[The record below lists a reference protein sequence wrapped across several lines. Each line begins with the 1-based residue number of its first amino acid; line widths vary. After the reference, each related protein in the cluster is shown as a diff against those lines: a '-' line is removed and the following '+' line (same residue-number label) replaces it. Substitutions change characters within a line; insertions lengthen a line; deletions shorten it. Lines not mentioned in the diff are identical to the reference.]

1 MTTEQNNENIAARA
15 EDNVVNIKD
24 AQQNTSNEAQAQ
36 ELSGEEAAMKSL
48 SDALQAAASDG
59 EVASEDALATAQAQ
73 LDSLKAEN
81 ADLKDRALRNA
92 AEAENIR
99 KRAERAQAETTKY
112 AVTNFAKDL
121 VSVFE
126 NLIRATASITEEARA
141 ESEQVNNLAVGVDMT
156 KNELE
161 QVFAKH
167 HITRIDPIGEKF
179 DHNKHQAML
188 KVDTDEHESGT
199 IVQVLQAGYMIH
211 DRLLQPALVGVAK
224 SSNASGDAQ
233 HHVDTQ
239 A

>member
-1 MTTEQNNENIAARA
+1 MSTEQKNELSAESA
-15 EDNVVNIKD
+15 EDNVVNIND
-24 AQQNTSNEAQAQ
+24 AQTDPSEEVTAQ

-48 SDALQAAASDG
+48 SDALKAAS
-59 EVASEDALATAQAQ
+59 SENEPEPEDPLAIALKEIDA
-73 LDSLKAEN
+73 LKAEN
-81 ADLKDRALRNA
+81 AQLKDRALRNA

-99 KRAERAQAETTKY
+99 KRAERAQAETSKY
-112 AVTNFAKDL
+112 AVTGFAKDL

-141 ESEQVNNLAVGVDMT
+141 ENEQVNNLAIGVEMT
-156 KNELE
+156 KKELE
-161 QVFAKH
+161 QVFAKNN
-167 HITRIDPIGEKF
+167 ITRIDPMGEKF

>member
-1 MTTEQNNENIAARA
+1 MTEEQKNNNNATDIE
-15 EDNVVNIKD
+15 EKVVNIKD
-24 AQQNTSNEAQAQ
+24 AQQENVQQ
-36 ELSGEEAAMKSL
+36 PDLSGEEAAMQSL
-48 SDALQAAASDG
+48 ADALKAANSEEADAEDSLAAALQ
-59 EVASEDALATAQAQ
+59 EVDT
-73 LDSLKAEN
+73 LKAEN
-81 ADLKDRALRNA
+81 AELKDRALRSA

-99 KRAERAQAETTKY
+99 KRAERSQAETSKY
-112 AVTNFAKDL
+112 AVTGFAKDL

-126 NLIRATASITEEARA
+126 NLIRATASITEETRA
-141 ESEQVNNLAVGVDMT
+141 ENEQVNNLAVGVDLT

-167 HITRIDPIGEKF
+167 HITRIDPMGEKF

-224 SSNASGDAQ
+224 SSNISGDAPQ
-233 HHVDTQ
+233 HVDTQ